1 MRNISYREPEMSM
14 AARLRQVLE
23 KFIAAAARSVLEKN
37 VAAAAAFF
45 SRTLKN
51 CMNLVEFQ
59 CLQMKHPETE
69 SI

>member
-1 MRNISYREPEMSM
+1 MSFSCFLSLIFRYFPNVLFYASEMSM

-23 KFIAAAARSVLEKN
+23 KVI
-37 VAAAAAFF
+37 AAAAAFF

-51 CMNLVEFQ
+51 CMNLIEFQ

-69 SI
+69 